1 MAEKKNYSKKN
12 VKKTLNNVKKEVKKE
27 VKPITK
33 EIEKK
38 TQEVVKEV
46 KEPIYGKKDNNKKW
60 ALIGALAVVLLLVCV
75 VTIKDVQKD
84 NTNNNVSSN
93 MTEWVTET
101 KEDKYVVTVI
111 GLTYCK
117 HCKNYNPVI
126 SKLAKDYDF
135 KLYWFD
141 IDAMSE
147 EDSNT
152 LTTTYELQQYTGA
165 SPYTVITKNGEFVAD
180 YVGGMPESETKT
192 FLQDNGVID

>member
-1 MAEKKNYSKKN
+1 MAEKKKYSKKN
-12 VKKTLNNVKKEVKKE
+12 VEETLNNVKKEVRKE

-33 EIEKK
+33 EIEKN
-38 TQEVVKEV
+38 TREVIKDVK
-46 KEPIYGKKDNNKKW
+46 KPIYGKKDNSKKW
-60 ALIGALAVVLLLVCV
+60 VLIGALAVVLLLVCI

-93 MTEWVTET
+93 MT

-111 GLTYCK
+111 GLTYCD

-126 SKLAKDYDF
+126 SGLAKEYDF

-152 LTTTYELQQYTGA
+152 LTTTYDLQQYTGA

-180 YVGGMPESETKT
+180 YVGEMPESETKT

>member
-38 TQEVVKEV
+38 TQEVVKDV
-46 KEPIYGKKDNNKKW
+46 KKPIYGKKDNSKKW
-60 ALIGALAVVLLLVCV
+60 VLIGALAVVLLLVCV

-152 LTTTYELQQYTGA
+152 LTT
-165 SPYTVITKNGEFVAD
+165 D
-180 YVGGMPESETKT
+180 Y
-192 FLQDNGVID
+192 I